1 MAGVPTS
8 AQRRAA
14 SSSGG
19 LLYARP
25 VLKTALSGVVS
36 EYHHEEGIFCHS
48 SPVATARLKNYHK
61 LINLVVATSAE
72 TVAWWTSVVEEDET
86 GQLEMLG
93 SARARA
99 E

>member
-1 MAGVPTS
+1 MCVD
-8 AQRRAA
+8 AA
-14 SSSGG
+14 SRRRYTAFTALQYSIQ
-19 LLYARP
+19 YARCSIP
-25 VLKTALSGVVS
+25 V
-36 EYHHEEGIFCHS
+36 CHS